1 MKYLT
6 RKSGSRRGFT
16 LVELLVV
23 IVIIGILA
31 SLVVG
36 LSGTAG
42 RKMRESRTRAEL
54 TAIGTAIESY
64 KAKFGHYPPDN
75 PKDPALNSLYYEL
88 TGCLYSPTRKTFR
101 DPQVGAVMELQ
112 TIKEHFGGTPL
123 RTPRNHPPRLL
134 RNPPLSPPQI
144 LLITPKFPKKT
155 LNYGNVPLITLISPL
170 LSLLF

>member
-1 MKYLT
+1 MKHLT
-6 RKSGSRRGFT
+6 SKSGGRRGFT

-75 PKDPALNSLYYEL
+75 PNDPALNSLYYEL
-88 TGCLYSPTRKTFR
+88 TGCLYNGKTFR
-101 DPQVGAVMELQ
+101 DPKVGTVMKVQ
-112 TIKEHFGGTPL
+112 AIKEHFGVEGFINTA
-123 RTPRNHPPRLL
+123 RTE
-134 RNPPLSPPQI
+134 QI
-144 LLITPKFPKKT
+144 
-155 LNYGNVPLITLISPL
+155 GRAHV
-170 LSLLF
+170 